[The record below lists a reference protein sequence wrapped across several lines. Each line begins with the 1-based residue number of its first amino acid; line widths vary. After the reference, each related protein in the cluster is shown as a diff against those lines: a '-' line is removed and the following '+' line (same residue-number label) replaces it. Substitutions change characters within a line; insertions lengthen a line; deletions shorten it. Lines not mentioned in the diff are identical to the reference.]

1 MAIVGYDQHYVI
13 GTPDAA
19 CERVTADAWARYGA
33 NVSSREWLESVAR
46 QAVEELWSDDLRIR
60 TYVPV
65 LAMRRV
71 REVVEREIA

>member
-1 MAIVGYDQHYVI
+1 MAVVGYDQQQAI

-19 CERVTADAWARYGA
+19 RARVSADAFARYGA
-33 NVSSREWLESVAR
+33 SAESREWLEAIVR
-46 QAVEELWSDDLRIR
+46 QAVDEIWSDDLRIR

-71 REVVEREIA
+71 RELIELDNA